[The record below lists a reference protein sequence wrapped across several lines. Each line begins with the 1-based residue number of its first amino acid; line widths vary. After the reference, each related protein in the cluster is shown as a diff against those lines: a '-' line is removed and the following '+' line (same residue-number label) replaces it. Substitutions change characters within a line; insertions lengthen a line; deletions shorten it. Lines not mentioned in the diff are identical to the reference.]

1 MKNKLREDIK
11 DFFFGLVVYI
21 RPNVN
26 VDEYTSVGSLE
37 LDDIDFTMLAIECEE
52 KYKIIVDE
60 KILLNS
66 FFLKDIIDYLITLI
80 DSKENTYCQVIKHS

>member
-1 MKNKLREDIK
+1 MREEIK

-26 VDEYTSVGSLE
+26 IDEYTSVGSLE

-60 KILLNS
+60 KTLFNS
-66 FFLKDIIDYLITLI
+66 FFLKDIIDYLIELVKL
-80 DSKENTYCQVIKHS
+80 KETIYCQVTKH

>member
-1 MKNKLREDIK
+1 MRDEIK
-11 DFFFGLVVYI
+11 DFFFGLIVYI

-26 VDEYTSVGSLE
+26 IEEYTSVGSLE

-60 KILLNS
+60 KILFNS
-66 FFLKDIIDYLITLI
+66 FFLKDIIDYLIELVK
-80 DSKENTYCQVIKHS
+80 SKETIYYQVTKH

>member
-1 MKNKLREDIK
+1 MKNKMREEIK

-26 VDEYTSVGSLE
+26 IDEYTSVGSLE

-60 KILLNS
+60 KTLFNS
-66 FFLKDIIDYLITLI
+66 FFLKDIIDYLIELVKL
-80 DSKENTYCQVIKHS
+80 KETIYCQVTKH

>member
-1 MKNKLREDIK
+1 MREEIK
-11 DFFFGLVVYI
+11 DFFFGLVAYI

-26 VDEYTSVGSLE
+26 IDEYTSVGSLE

-60 KILLNS
+60 KTLFNS
-66 FFLKDIIDYLITLI
+66 FFLKDIIDYLIELVKL
-80 DSKENTYCQVIKHS
+80 KETIYCQVTKH